1 MAVREGKAK
10 RGEVCSNRSAGRSFL
25 GVVRRDVTQWR
36 TNKGEGKFYHTS
48 EKEGVR
54 VSRRQGEGV
63 RRRCRS

>member
-10 RGEVCSNRSAGRSFL
+10 RGEVCSNRSVGRSSL

-54 VSRRQGEGV
+54 VS
-63 RRRCRS
+63 